1 MNREDK
7 SIRLNATV
15 DDDHDNGQDNDK
27 EEKYDED
34 GRVPLSYPLG

>member
-27 EEKYDED
+27 EEKDDED